1 VDPQTVTLIIAIGG
15 GITSIL
21 SLVAGRRQR
30 SADALA
36 NEGTAAREISEGYM
50 NLVDRL
56 EKRVE
61 LLEVENEK
69 QREYIAELEEMA
81 RKLRDY
87 VAELEEIARSVEIMK
102 GERRNLEERMA
113 KVEKE
118 RDVMENRVRGLVAKL
133 DKLENGLTNGHGE
146 G

>member
-1 VDPQTVTLIIAIGG
+1 MDPQLITLIIAIGG

-21 SLVAGRRQR
+21 SLIAGRRQR

-61 LLEVENEK
+61 LLEIENEK
-69 QREYIAELEEMA
+69 QREYIAELEKVA
-81 RKLRDY
+81 RELRDY
-87 VAELEEIARSVEIMK
+87 VAELEAIAQSVEAIK
-102 GERRNLEERMA
+102 KEREALESRMA
-113 KVEKE
+113 KVEQE
-118 RDVMENRVRGLVAKL
+118 RDAMEERVRKL
-133 DKLENGLTNGHGE
+133 TMKLEQLENGLTNGHNKR
-146 G
+146 